1 MRIFAEE
8 AAQFEF
14 DNSEDGLPKDTRI
27 HFALAQDPV
36 DEDDGYLLY
45 VEPAL
50 VGCKLH
56 FYLKSVAFESDFVQ
70 LDGFEYLTAVA
81 YESGSGVVYLQ
92 PCDEAYILRGKV

>member
-70 LDGFEYLTAVA
+70 LDGFEYLTASSYVSRRGFG
-81 YESGSGVVYLQ
+81 YSQ
-92 PCDEAYILRGKV
+92 PLEETAILRGEV